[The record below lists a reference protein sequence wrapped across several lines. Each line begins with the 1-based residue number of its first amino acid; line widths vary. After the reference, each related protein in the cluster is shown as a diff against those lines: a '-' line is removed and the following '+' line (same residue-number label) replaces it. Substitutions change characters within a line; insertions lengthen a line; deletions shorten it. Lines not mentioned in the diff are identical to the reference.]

1 MLACMMER
9 GAVADM
15 VFWDVKSVR
24 VCQDSPGGTK
34 KGLGEGVLGRRTGSK
49 EV

>member
-1 MLACMMER
+1 MLVCMMER

-15 VFWDVKSVR
+15 VFWDAKSGR
-24 VCQDSPGGTK
+24 VCQDSPGGSK
-34 KGLGEGVLGRRTGSK
+34 KESGEGVLGRTGSK